1 MQNAFCIR
9 SAAGGPDGT
18 RTDSGRIPPPMRL
31 TPDRRDHLRAALLIT
46 CVVVLLFADVLILGK
61 QFFIRDLTRYYYPT
75 KKIVREVILSG
86 EFPYWNRHYLAGQPM
101 AANPEYEVFYPPQLL
116 VLLPSYD
123 FGYRLHILVHLI
135 LAGIGMYAF
144 LRSLGARWESG
155 VFGGVIFAAGGLIVS
170 MVNLLPILFVIAWCP
185 LILLFA
191 RRTLLRPNLRDASA
205 AALLL
210 GVQSLAGEPT
220 SLIQT
225 WFLIG
230 MYSFYRAWETRSEGA
245 IRMATPVAVALA
257 IGLAGVAAGAA
268 QLIPAAEHAAESA
281 RARPFDFSL
290 VTAWS
295 MPWARPLELIYPNL
309 FGHIYEKGTHYWA
322 SGLYPGTGS
331 PFLFSIY
338 GGILLAGLLAGA
350 VAVRPRGSIFVIPL
364 LLVSVTLA
372 LGGNTPLFRFLYDAG
387 IAKSVRYPEK
397 WMFIGLFSLLVLG
410 ALMFDRLVE
419 GDRRL
424 VDAALGFT
432 LAVTAVALALAIFS
446 HFEAY
451 AQLFTRVWR
460 VKNPRSAEWMA
471 ALSGRDWWMS
481 AARGAIACALL
492 WGARAGAG
500 LRSRWWF
507 GAVVVFVVADLAPVG
522 FDSVPRLP
530 RRFAARPAIV
540 DQLDPR
546 RGEYR
551 IFPEADWYGSTPV
564 AKSYF
569 GTGEAVYWIVR
580 NGLYPQT
587 PASWG
592 FAMALERD
600 YDKTA
605 LLPTVDLEDA
615 MWKARDGG
623 ATWWRA
629 QFMAM
634 SNAWYRTEYRPFA
647 EERKRVGGN
656 MKRAM
661 ALDFEKGEEH
671 PRYYFADEIVP
682 FRGHAEFIAKLKQK
696 RWSDR
701 VAFTT
706 SLRMQAGR
714 GRVLGWRETANTA
727 RIDVDAASKAL
738 LVLSVTPHK
747 YWTATIDGRPAP
759 LHVVNVGYQGVVVP
773 PGRHRVAMR
782 YRNTLVDASAG
793 VSAAAFLL
801 FGGVAIATRRRRH
814 GGFPGAVPDAVPT
827 APSAQPPEAA
837 VAEPGPEDVE
847 EHPER
852 VADDPDPRVG

>member
-1 MQNAFCIR
+1 MTL
-9 SAAGGPDGT
+9 SPE
-18 RTDSGRIPPPMRL
+18 
-31 TPDRRDHLRAALLIT
+31 RRDHLRAALLIA

-61 QFFIRDLTRYYYPT
+61 HFFIRDLTRYYYPT

-86 EFPYWNRHYLAGQPM
+86 EFPYWNRQYLAGQPM
-101 AANPEYEVFYPPQLL
+101 AANPEYEVFYPLQLL

-123 FGYRLHILVHLI
+123 FGYRLHILLHLI

-155 VFGGVIFAAGGLIVS
+155 VFGGVVFAVGGLIVS

-185 LILLFA
+185 LIFLFA
-191 RRTLLRPNLRDASA
+191 RRTILQPNLRDASA

-210 GVQSLAGEPT
+210 GVQALAGEPT
-220 SLIQT
+220 SLLQT

-230 MYSFYRAWETRSEGA
+230 MYSFYRAWEARREGW
-245 IRMATPVAVALA
+245 IRIATPVSVAIAL
-257 IGLAGVAAGAA
+257 GLAGVVAGAA

-295 MPWARPLELIYPNL
+295 MPWARPLELIWPHV
-309 FGHIYEKGTHYWA
+309 FGHIYEKGTHYWG

-338 GGILLAGLLAGA
+338 GGILLAALLAGA
-350 VAVRPRGSIFVIPL
+350 LAVRPRGSLFVIPL
-364 LLVSVTLA
+364 VLFSGILA
-372 LGGNTPLFRFLYDAG
+372 LGGHTPLFRFLYDAG

-432 LAVTAVALALAIFS
+432 AAVTLAALALALFS
-446 HFEAY
+446 LTDAY
-451 AQLFTRVWR
+451 EQFFTRLWR

-471 ALSGRDWWMS
+471 ALSGRDWWVN
-481 AARGAIACALL
+481 AGRGAIACALL
-492 WGARAGAG
+492 WGARAGAA

-507 GAVVVFVVADLAPVG
+507 GAVIVFVVADLAPVG

-530 RRFAARPAIV
+530 KSFGAKPAIV
-540 DQLDPR
+540 DRLDAR
-546 RGEYR
+546 RDRYR

-564 AKSYF
+564 AKNYF
-569 GTGEAVYWIVR
+569 GAGEAVYWIVR

-615 MWKARDGG
+615 MWKVRDAG
-623 ATWWRA
+623 ASWWRA

-634 SNAWYRTEYRPFA
+634 SNAWYYTEYRPYA
-647 EERKRVGGN
+647 EERERVGG
-656 MKRAM
+656 KLARAM
-661 ALDFEKGEEH
+661 PLEFRKTGEP
-671 PRYYFADEIVP
+671 PRYYFADQIVP
-682 FRGHAEFIAKLKQK
+682 IRGPGDFIAKLKEK

-701 VAFTT
+701 VAFAT
-706 SLRMQAGR
+706 SLRMEPAG
-714 GRVLGWRETANTA
+714 GRVVWWGETANTA
-727 RIDVDAASKAL
+727 RIDVEAEGRAL
-738 LVLSVTPHK
+738 LVMSVTPHQ
-747 YWTATIDGRPAP
+747 YWTATIDGDPAP
-759 LHVVNVGYQGVVVP
+759 LHVVNIGYQGIVVP
-773 PGRHRVAMR
+773 PGRHRVEMR
-782 YRNTLVDASAG
+782 YRNTLVDASAA

-801 FGGVAIATRRRRH
+801 FGAVAIVTRRRRP
-814 GGFPGAVPDAVPT
+814 GGEEAEATGVL
-827 APSAQPPEAA
+827 APAGSGPAPKAS
-837 VAEPGPEDVE
+837 VAEARPEDVD

-852 VADDPDPRVG
+852 VADDADPRIG